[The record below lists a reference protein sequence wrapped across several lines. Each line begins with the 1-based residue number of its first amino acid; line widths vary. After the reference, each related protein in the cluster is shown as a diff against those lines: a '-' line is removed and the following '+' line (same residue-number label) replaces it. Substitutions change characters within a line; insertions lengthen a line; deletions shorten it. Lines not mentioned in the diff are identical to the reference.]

1 MNSREYVHIE
11 ICWDEGMYRKIRIFG
26 CGAVLEILGRTQI
39 YMHRLAAHELPPD
52 GLTVLCILV
61 DLYGF
66 CGVDYTG
73 RNSL

>member
-1 MNSREYVHIE
+1 
-11 ICWDEGMYRKIRIFG
+11 MYRKIRIFG

-39 YMHRLAAHELPPD
+39 YMHHLAAHELSPG
-52 GLTVLCILV
+52 GLTMLCVLV

-66 CGVDYTG
+66 YGVGYTG